1 MKGTDW
7 RIHPGRAIN
16 EDEMVHSLKERGY
29 YRSGIPRSVEP
40 VAQKSTTTQRK
51 HKLPPWPPKRVLR
64 SMDRDTF
71 QRFISDR
78 ERTAWD
84 LLKRNDGT
92 VVN

>member
-1 MKGTDW
+1 MKSTEW
-7 RIHPGRAIN
+7 RIRPGLLIN
-16 EDEMVHSLKERGY
+16 EDEIVRALKESGY
-29 YRSGIPRSVEP
+29 YRSAIPRSKEP
-40 VAQKSTTTQRK
+40 VAQKSATTQRK
-51 HKLPPWPPKRVLR
+51 HKRSPWPPKRVLR
-64 SMDRDTF
+64 YMDRDTF